1 MPLSYNLND
10 RFPVKFST
18 SETDWTLTDTANTTA
33 GFVLN
38 NGSADVKTTSSCAGS
53 AGLAPMKGARIL
65 SCLEGIV
72 YAALDESAEA
82 EGTYATALKANATLV
97 TELATELKAIFDSM
111 EFYSSVD

>member
-1 MPLSYNLND
+1 MPISYNLKD

-18 SETDWTLTDTANTTA
+18 SGTDWTLTDTANTTA

-38 NGSADVKTTSSCAGS
+38 NGSADVKTTASCAGTNGS
-53 AGLAPMKGARIL
+53 APFRSARL
-65 SCLEGIV
+65 TSCLEGIV

-97 TELATELKAIFDSM
+97 TELAEELKEIFDTM
-111 EFYSSVD
+111 EFFSNVD